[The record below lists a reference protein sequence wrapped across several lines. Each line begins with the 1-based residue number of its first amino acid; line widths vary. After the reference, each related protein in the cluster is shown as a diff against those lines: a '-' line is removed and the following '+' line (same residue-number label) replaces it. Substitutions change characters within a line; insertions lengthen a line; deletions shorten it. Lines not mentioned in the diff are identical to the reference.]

1 MQRRHRKWRAKRADH
16 GTRVAMPPE
25 AAPVARLQPSLS
37 STGTTMKHHAWISGS
52 LALATCLL
60 AGPVR
65 AAPYC
70 ISNQGLLPLCIYDDP
85 AECQQ
90 EASRQ
95 NAQCSPNTAT
105 VHCPARTAITAWWSQ
120 TVPRCAPTPTTA
132 RATTPHHSSAAPAF
146 RLIRG
151 SPPSNPT
158 HIQASTAGN
167 QKRCGARGTGRRH
180 TYRVLEPVAAAA
192 GAEGCVTTLLAPCGP
207 TR

>member
-1 MQRRHRKWRAKRADH
+1 MQRRHRKRSAKRADQ
-16 GTRVAMPPE
+16 GTRVAIPPE

-105 VHCPARTAITAWWSQ
+105 VHLPRSHGDYCVVVSNGAAVCAYADYGTCYNAASQQRGACVQADPRIPAQ
-120 TVPRCAPTPTTA
+120 QPNPY
-132 RATTPHHSSAAPAF
+132 SSF
-146 RLIRG
+146 
-151 SPPSNPT
+151 N
-158 HIQASTAGN
+158 
-167 QKRCGARGTGRRH
+167 GR
-180 TYRVLEPVAAAA
+180 
-192 GAEGCVTTLLAPCGP
+192 
-207 TR
+207 